1 METVGHTT
9 YLTRKVG
16 EDLIKRYER
25 IKQTENG
32 ELFLIHTSMELLPFL
47 YDAYSNR
54 SRNSVK
60 SMLQRQQVY
69 INDQAT
75 TQFNEKLKANDRVFI
90 MNNRAAQGR
99 SELVGLDILYEDNHL
114 IAINKAAGLLSI
126 STGKD
131 DELTAFSQLMD
142 YVRKKRRTNRVFIV
156 HRLDRDTSGVMLFAK
171 SAKMQNDL
179 RNNWHQYVKI
189 RQYIALVEG
198 KITKKSGTITSYLKE
213 GVNYQM
219 YSVSKH
225 EGGKRAITHYKVKK
239 ADNRY
244 SLVEVSL
251 ETGRKNQIRVH
262 MKDIGHPVVGDK
274 KYGATKNPLR
284 RLGLHADTLGF
295 IHPLTNKFVKIKAPA
310 PQRMLRII

>member
-1 METVGHTT
+1 MT
-9 YLTRKVG
+9 
-16 EDLIKRYER
+16 KRFER
-25 IKQTENG
+25 IEQTENG
-32 ELFLIHTSMELLPFL
+32 ELYQIYTSMELLPFL
-47 YDAYSNR
+47 YDAYANR

-60 SMLQRQQVY
+60 SMLQRRQVY

-75 TQFNEKLKANDRVFI
+75 TQFNEKLNVNDRVFI

-99 SELVGLDILYEDNHL
+99 SELIGLDILYEDDHL

-142 YVRKKRRTNRVFIV
+142 YVHKKRRSNRIFIV

-171 SAKMQNDL
+171 DAKMQNNL
-179 RNNWHQYVKI
+179 RNNWHEYVKV
-189 RQYIALVEG
+189 RQYLALVEG

-213 GVNYQM
+213 GSNYQM
-219 YSVSKH
+219 YSVSKN
-225 EGGKRAITHYKVKK
+225 EGGKRAVTHYKVKK

-262 MKDIGHPVVGDK
+262 MKDIGHPVVGDR
-274 KYGATKNPLR
+274 KYGATKNPLK

-295 IHPLTNKFVKIKAPA
+295 IHPLTNKFIKITAPP
-310 PQRMLRII
+310 PQKMLRII